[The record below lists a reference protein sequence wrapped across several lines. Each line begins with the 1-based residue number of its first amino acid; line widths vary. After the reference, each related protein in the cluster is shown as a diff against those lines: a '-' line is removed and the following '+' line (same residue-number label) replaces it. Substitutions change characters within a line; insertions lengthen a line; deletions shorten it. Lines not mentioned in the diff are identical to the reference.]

1 MRWATLE
8 VGMEPRKRARLET
21 TGWRFGSTADLLG
34 LRPAEAAYVE
44 MKLALARQ
52 LRERRLQRKL
62 SQAGLAR
69 LLGSSQS
76 RVAKMEAGDPTVSA
90 DLLIRS
96 LFSLGSTRRDVAS
109 AIGARGRRSSRRAAE
124 PLSGRPGFRRQ
135 EFPKPH
141 PLDDSARIFLTS

>member
-1 MRWATLE
+1 
-8 VGMEPRKRARLET
+8 MEPRKRARLEAA
-21 TGWRFGSTADLLG
+21 GWRIGSAAELLG

-44 MKLALARQ
+44 VKLALARQ
-52 LRERRLQRKL
+52 LRERRLQRNL

-96 LFSLGSTRRDVAS
+96 LLSLGSTRHEVAS
-109 AIGARGRRSSRRAAE
+109 AIGARGRTAVRRRAR
-124 PLSGRPGFRRQ
+124 LV
-135 EFPKPH
+135 
-141 PLDDSARIFLTS
+141 

>member
-1 MRWATLE
+1 
-8 VGMEPRKRARLET
+8 MEPRKRARLDAA
-21 TGWRFGSTADLLG
+21 GWRIGSAAELLG
-34 LRPAEAAYVE
+34 LRPSEAAYVE

-96 LFSLGSTRRDVAS
+96 LLSLGSTRRDVAS
-109 AIGARGRRSSRRAAE
+109 AIGARRNRSRR
-124 PLSGRPGFRRQ
+124 RPAVVR
-135 EFPKPH
+135 
-141 PLDDSARIFLTS
+141 